1 MAAVRTGFAARG
13 DEERRAQA
21 GDAALP
27 ALCALPSALLY
38 HRGHAHPHAARSGA
52 LRCAGVVEQIAAR
65 RDFAI
70 AAGAGR
76 LRGHALAAALQCD
89 WLALDADASMVLDA
103 PAAWG
108 GVAWRIGRRA
118 LRLHLM
124 AGNRLTAAEA
134 FREGL
139 ADAVVPSGEDPVEW
153 IAGWIGGRSTAALD
167 SAAALIS
174 RRGVTHWNAQ
184 NSRGFSRPASRNN
197 WTDRI
202 SYQEPTAME
211 EPG

>member
-1 MAAVRTGFAARG
+1 MLILTPRDLARFDARAV
-13 DEERRAQA
+13 EE
-21 GDAALP
+21 
-27 ALCALPSALLY
+27 
-38 HRGHAHPHAARSGA
+38 
-52 LRCAGVVEQIAAR
+52 IAAR

-70 AAGAGR
+70 AVAAGR

-89 WLALDADASMVLDA
+89 WLALDADASMDIDT

-124 AGNRLTAAEA
+124 TGDRLLTAAEA

-174 RRGVTHWNAQ
+174 RRGGDTLERAEFARLFATGEPQEGLSAFLARREPQFGREVTRL
-184 NSRGFSRPASRNN
+184 RGPETSEPR
-197 WTDRI
+197 DRGT
-202 SYQEPTAME
+202 SKPENL
-211 EPG
+211 